1 MMIELESVRNSTV
14 AGLYSEEA
22 ILNLRHKSLGRN
34 FNCRKLACTF
44 RKSESKNVTKAESM
58 DTKLICLTQSSGDA
72 EQQSD
77 GNFATQGRSLPASSF
92 TSKEEGAG
100 EKMSHKRTFKP
111 AYSKRQQLTAEEAAE
126 IFSLRP
132 KPAKGIPSKRG
143 SMIHCKSIGP
153 KFGVSPKTIRD
164 IWRGRTWTEAT
175 KHLWTPEEHIQITT
189 QNSKLDRNL
198 KLELSDSS
206 DEELALHPISTP
218 RVPNNQYPADSQ
230 ADGRVMPSSLLHSRT
245 NIMSQPHYSSNAGAF
260 SHSGNQWGAFPRCIA
275 AEREQTALDW
285 PLPAAAGVD
294 PKRLPASA
302 PTAIAAGGLARG
314 GSYVPPMQA
323 LHPTLLTAAA
333 TPMPAL
339 AMLLSSL
346 LRPSANIPVLWPP
359 FGAQQPYGGGGSDG
373 GGGGT
378 PPLATLGLWAAA
390 GLPPWR
396 AR

>member
-1 MMIELESVRNSTV
+1 
-14 AGLYSEEA
+14 
-22 ILNLRHKSLGRN
+22 
-34 FNCRKLACTF
+34 
-44 RKSESKNVTKAESM
+44 M

-175 KHLWTPEEHIQITT
+175 KHLWTPEEHTQITT
-189 QNSKLDRNL
+189 QNPRLDRAL

-206 DEELALHPISTP
+206 DEELAIPTL

-230 ADGRVMPSSLLHSRT
+230 AGGRVMSSSHLHSRS
-245 NIMSQPHYSSNAGAF
+245 NIVSQPHYSSNAGAF
-260 SHSGNQWGAFPRCIA
+260 SHSDNQRGAFPGCIA
-275 AEREQTALDW
+275 AERETARDW

-346 LRPSANIPVLWPP
+346 LRPPANIPVLWPP

-390 GLPPWR
+390 GLPPAAQWR